1 MKRRN
6 LIAVLAMVLV
16 LVLCVGVFAACNPKD
31 KGNGSA
37 TTYTYLDSFQTS
49 PSTWNPHTYRTTDDS
64 YVQDF
69 TYSGL
74 YEFFFNEDKTGY
86 EVWPVMAAA
95 EPVDITTEL
104 KSEAKWEIPAEAEK
118 GYAYKIALN
127 PNATWDDGTVIN
139 ADTYVE
145 SMKRLLSPDY
155 VNYRAANY
163 FTGSLQIFGAKDYFY
178 QGAPKTEVFLTKNEG
193 KYTNDEGVVT
203 GKNDKG
209 VYTVTIGEQVFEL
222 YTSVDASV
230 PFFGNSMTT
239 YYNAGYD
246 DYFKAEDG
254 TDLYLKLQGQA
265 NKYGLIEVT
274 DEVVADLTTISV
286 NFGDE
291 NPVAWNEYCLVVTGT
306 GAAYSWDNVG
316 IYKSGDYEITLVFNK
331 SLSGFYLLYNL
342 SGNWIVNIDKYD
354 AGLSQSATGV
364 WSNTYNTN
372 VATASSSGPYKL
384 TTYQEGKLM
393 EFSRNENWFGYSDP
407 RFEGMYQATGIK
419 STCVQEASTRKQ
431 MFLKGELDTYGLQ
444 PEDYADYRMSDYF
457 YTSPGTTI
465 FFLTLNSNEGAL
477 KAAEKEG
484 VDKEII
490 ANDNFRKALSLA
502 FDKDAFAAAI
512 SPARSGA
519 FSVIGAYDIWN
530 PTTGEKYRDTE
541 IAKAALAEYYGFT
554 KQEDGS
560 WKLASSERSYTL
572 DEAVKAIT
580 GYDPE
585 TAKEYFLLAYQEQLD
600 AGKISATD
608 KIEIEYALSSQSSFI
623 DKTLNYLNEQIN
635 KVLEGTVL
643 ENRVSITQSAP
654 VGNEWSTKL
663 REGTSQTA
671 LCGWSGGMLDPFGT
685 MLYYVYPEN
694 DPYAEL
700 WWDTTTETA
709 TMTLPVGEGGA
720 DVSITM
726 TLEEWGLCLNGDAI
740 TVDGKTYNF
749 GYEQIAD
756 EVRLTILA
764 NLEKEILATNYYIP
778 MLQDGSGFLLTQK
791 VNYALGPDDYNAV
804 LGRGGIAYMTF
815 KYTDAEWEAYVAS
828 QQNGTLKY

>member
-1 MKRRN
+1 MKQRRI
-6 LIAVLAMVLV
+6 IAILAMVLV
-16 LVLCVGVFAACNPKD
+16 LVLAIGLFAACDKTKKDPK
-31 KGNGSA
+31 
-37 TTYTYLDSFQTS
+37 TYTYLDSFQTS
-49 PSTWNPHTYRTTDDS
+49 PSTWNPHTYRTNDDA
-64 YVQDF
+64 YVNDF

-95 EPVDITTEL
+95 EPVDITSEL
-104 KSEAKWEIPAEAEK
+104 KSVAKWAIPAEAES

-127 PNATWDDGTVIN
+127 QNAKWDDGTVIN

-145 SMKRLLSPDY
+145 SMKRLLSPNY
-155 VNYRAANY
+155 VNYRASGY

-178 QGAPKTEVFLTKNEG
+178 QGAPTTEVFLTANG
-193 KYTNDEGVVT
+193 DKYTNAEGVVT
-203 GKNDKG
+203 GKTEAG
-209 VYTVTIGEQVFEL
+209 VFTVKIGEDVREL
-222 YTSVDASV
+222 YVNVDATV
-230 PFFGNSMTT
+230 PFFGASMTK
-239 YYNAGYD
+239 YYDAGYES
-246 DYFKAEDG
+246 YFCDADG
-254 TDLYLKLQGQA
+254 NDLYKKLQEKA
-265 NKYGLIEVT
+265 NKYGLVAVT
-274 DEVVADLTTISV
+274 DEVIADLTTIAAK
-286 NFGDE
+286 FGDD
-291 NPVAWNEYCLVVTGT
+291 NTVAWNEFCLIVTGT
-306 GAAYSWDNVG
+306 GAEYSWDNVG

-342 SGNWIVNIDKYD
+342 SSNWIVNIDKYD
-354 AGLSQSATGV
+354 AGLSESSTGV

-372 VATASSSGPYKL
+372 VATAAACGPYKL

-393 EFSRNENWFGYSDP
+393 EFSRNENWIGYSDS
-407 RFEGMYQATGIK
+407 RFAGMYQATGIK
-419 STCVQEASTRKQ
+419 SVYASEASTRKQ

-465 FFLTLNSNEGAL
+465 FFLTLSSSEGAL

-490 ANDNFRKALSLA
+490 ANDKFRKALSLS

-530 PTTGEKYRDTE
+530 PSTGEKYRDTD

-560 WKLASSERSYTL
+560 WKLASSDKLYTL

-585 TAKEYFLLAYQEQLD
+585 TAKALFLEAYQEQLD

-608 KIEIEYALSSQSSFI
+608 KIEIEYALSNQSSFI

-635 KVLEGTVL
+635 AVLAGTVL

-654 VGNEWSTKL
+654 VGNDWSSKL
-663 REGTSQTA
+663 REGTSQTS
-671 LCGWSGGMLDPFGT
+671 LCGWEGGMLDPFSS
-685 MLYYVYPEN
+685 MLYYLYPEY
-694 DPYAEL
+694 DPYAEM
-700 WWDTTTETA
+700 WWDTTKTNA
-709 TMTLPVGEGGA
+709 TMTLPVGENGA
-720 DVSITM
+720 DVEITM
-726 TLEEWGLCLNGDAI
+726 TLEKWGLCLTGDAI
-740 TVDGKTYNF
+740 KVGDKTYNF
-749 GYEQIAD
+749 GYEQVAD
-756 EVRLTILA
+756 SVRLQILA
-764 NLEKEILATNYYIP
+764 NLEKEILSTNYYIP

-804 LGRGGIAYMTF
+804 LKRGGIAYMTF
-815 KYTDAEWEAYVAS
+815 NYTDKEWADYVAS
-828 QQNGTLKY
+828 QNGTLKY

>member
-1 MKRRN
+1 MKQRRI
-6 LIAVLAMVLV
+6 IAILAMVLV
-16 LVLCVGVFAACNPKD
+16 LVLAVGLFVACD
-31 KGNGSA
+31 KNKEDA
-37 TTYTYLDSFQTS
+37 KTYTYLDSFQTS
-49 PSTWNPHTYRTTDDS
+49 PSSWNPHTYRTTDDS
-64 YVQDF
+64 YVNDF

-74 YEFFFNEDKTGY
+74 YEFFFNADKTGY

-95 EPVDITTEL
+95 EPVDITSEL
-104 KSEAKWEIPAEAEK
+104 KSVAKWDIPAEAES

-127 PNATWDDGTVIN
+127 QNAKWDDGTVIN

-155 VNYRAANY
+155 VNYRASGY

-178 QGAPKTEVFLTKNEG
+178 QGAPTTEVFLTENDG
-193 KYTNDEGVVT
+193 KYTNEEGVVT
-203 GKNDKG
+203 GKTEAG
-209 VYTVTIGEQVFEL
+209 VFTVKIGEDVREL
-222 YTSVDASV
+222 YVNVDASV
-230 PFFGNSMTT
+230 PFFGASMTK
-239 YYNAGYD
+239 YYDAGYNS
-246 DYFKAEDG
+246 YFCDADG
-254 TDLYLKLQGQA
+254 NDLYKKLQEKA
-265 NKYGLIEVT
+265 NKYGLVAVT
-274 DEVVADLTTISV
+274 DEVIADLTTIAV

-291 NPVAWNEYCLVVTGT
+291 NTVAWNEFCLIVTGT
-306 GAAYSWDNVG
+306 GAEYSWDNVG

-342 SGNWIVNIDKYD
+342 TSNWIVNIDKYD
-354 AGLSQSATGV
+354 AGLSESSTGV

-372 VATASSSGPYKL
+372 VATAASCGPYKL

-393 EFSRNENWFGYSDP
+393 EFSRNENWIGYSDS
-407 RFEGMYQATGIK
+407 RFAGMYQATGIK
-419 STCVQEASTRKQ
+419 SVYAEEASTRKQ

-465 FFLTLNSNEGAL
+465 FFLTLNSSEGAL

-490 ANDNFRKALSLA
+490 ANDKFRKALSLS

-530 PTTGEKYRDTE
+530 PSTGEKYRDTD
-541 IAKAALAEYYGFT
+541 IAKTALAEYYGFT
-554 KQEDGS
+554 QQDDGS
-560 WKLASSERSYTL
+560 WKLASSDKTYTL

-585 TAKEYFLLAYQEQLD
+585 TAKALFLEAYQEQLD

-608 KIEIEYALSSQSSFI
+608 KIEIEYALSGQSSFI

-635 KVLEGTVL
+635 AVLAGTVL

-671 LCGWSGGMLDPFGT
+671 LCGWQGGMLDPFGS
-685 MLYYVYPEN
+685 MLYYLYPEY
-694 DPYAEL
+694 DPYAEM
-700 WWDTTTETA
+700 WWDTTKITA
-709 TMTLPVGEGGA
+709 TMTLPVGENGA
-720 DVSITM
+720 DVELTM
-726 TLEEWGLCLNGDAI
+726 TLENWGLCLNGDAI
-740 TVDGKTYNF
+740 TVGDKTYNF
-749 GYEQIAD
+749 GYEQVAD
-756 EVRLTILA
+756 AVRLQILA
-764 NLEKEILATNYYIP
+764 NLEKEILSTNYYIP

-815 KYTDAEWEAYVAS
+815 NYTDKEWADYVAS
-828 QQNGTLKY
+828 QNGTLKY

>member
-1 MKRRN
+1 MKQRRI
-6 LIAVLAMVLV
+6 IAILAMVLV
-16 LVLCVGVFAACNPKD
+16 LVLAVGLFVACDKNKD
-31 KGNGSA
+31 DAK
-37 TTYTYLDSFQTS
+37 TYTYLDSFQTS
-49 PSTWNPHTYRTTDDS
+49 PSTWNPHTYRTTDDA
-64 YVQDF
+64 YVNDF

-95 EPVDITTEL
+95 EPVDITSEL
-104 KSEAKWEIPAEAEK
+104 KSVAKWDIPAEAES

-127 PNATWDDGTVIN
+127 QNAKWDDGTVIN

-145 SMKRLLSPDY
+145 SMKRLLSPNY
-155 VNYRAANY
+155 VNYRASNY

-178 QGAPKTEVFLTKNEG
+178 QGAPTTEIFLTANSD
-193 KYTNDEGVVT
+193 KYTNAEGVVT
-203 GKNDKG
+203 GKTEAG
-209 VYTVTIGEQVFEL
+209 VFTVKIGEDVREL
-222 YTSVDASV
+222 YVNVDATV
-230 PFFGNSMTT
+230 PFFGASMTKF
-239 YYNAGYD
+239 YSSGYES
-246 DYFKAEDG
+246 YFCDADG
-254 TDLYLKLQGQA
+254 NDLYKKLQEKA
-265 NKYGLIEVT
+265 NKYGLVAVT
-274 DEVVADLTTISV
+274 DEVIADLTTIAAK
-286 NFGDE
+286 FGDD
-291 NPVAWNEYCLVVTGT
+291 NTVAWNEFCLIVTGT
-306 GAAYSWDNVG
+306 GAEHSWDNVG

-342 SGNWIVNIDKYD
+342 SSNWIVNIDKYD
-354 AGLSQSATGV
+354 AGLSESSTGV

-372 VATASSSGPYKL
+372 VATAAACGPYKL

-393 EFSRNENWFGYSDP
+393 EFSRNENWIGYSDS
-407 RFEGMYQATGIK
+407 RFAGMYQATGIK
-419 STCVQEASTRKQ
+419 SVYASEASTRKQ

-444 PEDYADYRMSDYF
+444 SEDYADYRMSDYF

-465 FFLTLNSNEGAL
+465 FFLTLSSSEGAL

-490 ANDNFRKALSLA
+490 ANDKFRKALSLS

-530 PTTGEKYRDTE
+530 PSTGEKYRDTD

-554 KQEDGS
+554 KQDDGS
-560 WKLASSERSYTL
+560 WKLASSDKLYTL

-585 TAKEYFLLAYQEQLD
+585 TAKALFLEAYQEQLD

-608 KIEIEYALSSQSSFI
+608 KIEIEYALSNQSSFI

-635 KVLEGTVL
+635 AVLAGTVL

-654 VGNEWSTKL
+654 VGNDWSSKL

-671 LCGWSGGMLDPFGT
+671 LCGWEGGMLDPFGS
-685 MLYYVYPEN
+685 MLYYLYPEY
-694 DPYAEL
+694 DPYAEM
-700 WWDTTTETA
+700 WWDTTKTNA
-709 TMTLPVGEGGA
+709 TMTLPVGENGA
-720 DVSITM
+720 DVEITM
-726 TLEEWGLCLNGDAI
+726 TLEQWGLCLNGDAI
-740 TVDGKTYNF
+740 KVGDKTYNF
-749 GYEQIAD
+749 GYEQVAD
-756 EVRLTILA
+756 SVRLQILA
-764 NLEKEILATNYYIP
+764 NLEKEILSTNYYIP

-804 LGRGGIAYMTF
+804 LKRGGIAYMTF
-815 KYTDAEWEAYVAS
+815 NYTDKEWADYVAS
-828 QQNGTLKY
+828 QNGTLKY

>member
-1 MKRRN
+1 MKQRRI
-6 LIAVLAMVLV
+6 IAILAMVLV
-16 LVLCVGVFAACNPKD
+16 LVLAIGLFAACDKTKEDPK
-31 KGNGSA
+31 
-37 TTYTYLDSFQTS
+37 TYTYLDSFQTS
-49 PSTWNPHTYRTTDDS
+49 PSTWNPHTYRTTDDA
-64 YVQDF
+64 YVNDF

-74 YEFFFNEDKTGY
+74 YEFFFNADKTGY

-95 EPVDITTEL
+95 EPVDITSEL
-104 KSEAKWEIPAEAEK
+104 KSVAKWDIPAEAES

-127 PNATWDDGTVIN
+127 QNAKWDDGTVIN

-145 SMKRLLSPDY
+145 SMKRLLSPNY
-155 VNYRAANY
+155 VNYRASNY

-178 QGAPKTEVFLTKNEG
+178 QGAPTTEIFLTANSD
-193 KYTNDEGVVT
+193 KYTNAEGVVT
-203 GKNDKG
+203 GKTEAG
-209 VYTVTIGEQVFEL
+209 VFTVKIGEDVREL
-222 YTSVDASV
+222 YVNVDATV
-230 PFFGNSMTT
+230 PFFGASMTKF
-239 YYNAGYD
+239 YSSGYES
-246 DYFKAEDG
+246 YFCDADG
-254 TDLYLKLQGQA
+254 NDLYKKLQEKA
-265 NKYGLIEVT
+265 NKYGLVAVT
-274 DEVVADLTTISV
+274 DEVIADLTTIAAK
-286 NFGDE
+286 FGDD
-291 NPVAWNEYCLVVTGT
+291 NTVAWNEFCLIVTGT
-306 GAAYSWDNVG
+306 GAEYSWDNVG

-342 SGNWIVNIDKYD
+342 SSNWIVNIDKYD
-354 AGLSQSATGV
+354 AGLSESSTGV

-372 VATASSSGPYKL
+372 VATAAACGPYKL

-393 EFSRNENWFGYSDP
+393 EFSRNENWIGYSDS
-407 RFEGMYQATGIK
+407 RFAGMYQATGIK
-419 STCVQEASTRKQ
+419 SVYASEASTRKQ

-444 PEDYADYRMSDYF
+444 SEDYADYRMSDYF

-465 FFLTLNSNEGAL
+465 FFLTLSSSEGAL

-490 ANDNFRKALSLA
+490 ANDKFRKALSLS

-530 PTTGEKYRDTE
+530 PSTGEKYRDTD

-554 KQEDGS
+554 KQDDGS
-560 WKLASSERSYTL
+560 WKLASSDKLYTL

-585 TAKEYFLLAYQEQLD
+585 TAKALFLEAYQEQLD

-608 KIEIEYALSSQSSFI
+608 KIEIEYALSNQSSFI

-635 KVLEGTVL
+635 AVLAGTVL

-654 VGNEWSTKL
+654 VGNDWSSKL

-671 LCGWSGGMLDPFGT
+671 LCGWEGGMLDPFGS
-685 MLYYVYPEN
+685 MLYYLYPEY
-694 DPYAEL
+694 DPYAEM
-700 WWDTTTETA
+700 WWDTTKTNA
-709 TMTLPVGEGGA
+709 TMTLPVGENGA
-720 DVSITM
+720 DVEITM
-726 TLEEWGLCLNGDAI
+726 TLEQWGLCLNGDAI
-740 TVDGKTYNF
+740 KVGDKTYNF
-749 GYEQIAD
+749 GYEQVAD
-756 EVRLTILA
+756 SVRLQILA
-764 NLEKEILATNYYIP
+764 NLEKEILSTNYYIP

-804 LGRGGIAYMTF
+804 LKRGGIAYMTF
-815 KYTDAEWEAYVAS
+815 NYTDKEWADYVAS
-828 QQNGTLKY
+828 QNGTLKY

>member
-1 MKRRN
+1 MKQRRI
-6 LIAVLAMVLV
+6 IAVLAMILV
-16 LVLCVGVFAACNPKD
+16 LVLAIGLFVACDKNKADPK
-31 KGNGSA
+31 
-37 TTYTYLDSFQTS
+37 TYTYLDSFQTS
-49 PSTWNPHTYRTTDDS
+49 PSTWNPHTYRTNDDA
-64 YVQDF
+64 YVNDF

-95 EPVDITTEL
+95 EPVDITSEL
-104 KSEAKWEIPAEAEK
+104 KTVAKWNIPADANS

-127 PNATWDDGTVIN
+127 QNAKWDDGTVIN

-145 SMKRLLSPDY
+145 SMKRLLSPNY

-163 FTGSLQIFGAKDYFY
+163 FTGSLQIVGAKDYFY
-178 QGAPKTEVFLTKNEG
+178 QGAPTTEVFLDANNK

-203 GKNDKG
+203 GKTEAG
-209 VYTVTIGEQVFEL
+209 VFTVKIGEDVRELYVNVDATVT
-222 YTSVDASV
+222 
-230 PFFGNSMTT
+230 FFGASMTKF
-239 YYNAGYD
+239 YNSSSYKSCFFDA
-246 DYFKAEDG
+246 DG
-254 TDLYLKLQGQA
+254 NDLYKKFQEKA
-265 NKYGLIEVT
+265 NKYGLVAVT
-274 DEVVADLTTISV
+274 DEVIADLTTIAK
-286 NFGDE
+286 NFEDN
-291 NPVAWNEYCLVVTGT
+291 NPVAWNEFCLIVTGA
-306 GAAYSWDNVG
+306 GAAYNWDNVG

-342 SGNWIVNIDKYD
+342 SSNWIVNIDKYD
-354 AGLSQSATGV
+354 AGLSEGSTGV

-372 VATASSSGPYKL
+372 VATAAACGPYKL

-393 EFSRNENWFGYSDP
+393 EFSRNENWIGYSDS
-407 RFEGMYQATGIK
+407 RFAGMYQATGIK
-419 STCVQEASTRKQ
+419 SVYAAEASTRKQ

-465 FFLTLNSNEGAL
+465 FFLTLSSNEGAL
-477 KAAEKEG
+477 KAAEKAG

-490 ANDNFRKALSLA
+490 ANDKFRKALSLS

-530 PTTGEKYRDTE
+530 PSTGEKYRDTD
-541 IAKAALAEYYGFT
+541 IAKAALAEYYGFS

-560 WKLASSERSYTL
+560 WKLASSDKTYTL

-585 TAKEYFLLAYQEQLD
+585 TAKSLFLQAYQEQLD

-608 KIEIEYALSSQSSFI
+608 KIEIEYALSNQSSFI

-635 KVLEGTVL
+635 AILAGTVL

-654 VGNEWSTKL
+654 VGNDWSSKL

-671 LCGWSGGMLDPFGT
+671 LCGWEGGMLDPFSS
-685 MLYYVYPEN
+685 MLYYLYPEY
-694 DPYAEL
+694 DPYAEM
-700 WWDTTTETA
+700 WWDTTKTNA
-709 TMTLPVGEGGA
+709 TMTLPVGENGA
-720 DVSITM
+720 DVEITM
-726 TLEEWGLCLNGDAI
+726 TLEQWGLCLTGDAI
-740 TVDGKTYNF
+740 KVGDKTYNF
-749 GYEQIAD
+749 GYEQVAD
-756 EVRLTILA
+756 SVRLQILA
-764 NLEKEILATNYYIP
+764 NLEKEILSTNYYIP

-804 LGRGGIAYMTF
+804 LKRGGIAYMTF
-815 KYTDAEWEAYVAS
+815 NYTDKEWADYVAS
-828 QQNGTLKY
+828 QNGTLKY